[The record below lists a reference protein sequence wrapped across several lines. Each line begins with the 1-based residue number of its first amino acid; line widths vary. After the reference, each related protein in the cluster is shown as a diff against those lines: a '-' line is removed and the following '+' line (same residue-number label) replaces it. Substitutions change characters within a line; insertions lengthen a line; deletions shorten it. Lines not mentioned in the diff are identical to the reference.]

1 MASKELAGRTALVTG
16 GSRGIGRAV
25 CVRLAREGARVAI
38 NYARNEQA
46 AREAER
52 LVRAEGAECL
62 IVEADVSA
70 ARYGRGH
77 GRRLP
82 ERGLG
87 PIDLLVTSAG
97 IAPTETR
104 GEVSFETWRRI
115 MAVNVD
121 GTFLPVMAVKD
132 GMIAR
137 GFGRIVCFAS
147 IAGLR
152 PRPTM
157 LAYSTSK
164 AAVVGFARSCSEA
177 FAPHVRVNA
186 IAPGLIDTDMPAAS
200 LDDAARQRMI
210 EATPLQ
216 RIGQPEEMAEL
227 ALFLLSERSSFTTGQ
242 VYVADGGRVTLP

>member
-1 MASKELAGRTALVTG
+1 MAAKELAGRTALVTG

-25 CVRLAREGARVAI
+25 SVRLAREGARVAI
-38 NYARNEQA
+38 NYAVNEQA

-52 LVRAEGAECL
+52 LVQAEGTECL
-62 IVEADVSA
+62 LLEADVSNPDAVA
-70 ARYGRGH
+70 AMVAQA
-77 GRRLP
+77 

-97 IAPTETR
+97 IAPDEAR
-104 GEVSFETWRRI
+104 GEVAFDEWRRT
-115 MAVNVD
+115 MAVNLD

-152 PRPTM
+152 PRAAM

-164 AAVVGFARSCSEA
+164 AGVVAFARSCSEA
-177 FAPHVRVNA
+177 FAPAIRINT

-200 LDDAARQRMI
+200 LDQATRQRMI
-210 EATPLQ
+210 EATPLR
-216 RIGQPEEMAEL
+216 RIGRPEEMAEL